1 MRRLV
6 FTRTRARRRGRVAI
20 AAALATCV
28 VAVGVASAWAGGYNP
43 FGDNEVAAQ
52 PQSSAI
58 LLPTNQWISPLGKR
72 ILDNDGTGGTGQLG
86 ARLVSST
93 ISPDGQYLAALG
105 WNNFQGFLTIVDLKT
120 GKIVSQTPLY
130 GDAAG
135 DDPTVAAD
143 GPLFTPGPSAGTET
157 LWVPQSEFL
166 QKYSFDDSTG
176 TATPEASIFLCG
188 TSATSPGSAAGPAND
203 YCSGYDAAG
212 ESGENSAQA
221 SLVANGAELPS
232 GMALSPDGSKLY
244 VALNGANKL
253 GVIDTATDAV
263 LDEIP
268 VGNAPRQ
275 VELADH
281 GTVAYVS
288 NEGGRPENSGDKCTN
303 LSDGTPI
310 VSNCST
316 GGAITGTVSVVSLN
330 SGLGA
335 NQGQETQE
343 IRVGLEPTA
352 LYQDGDALLV
362 ANSNDD
368 SMSVIDERTN
378 TVTQTVRTN
387 PVPGASVGSYA
398 NAINMSDPNHVLVS
412 IGRDNAIAV
421 YRYDGLYRPMRLE
434 GLLPTDWYPVQVEPD
449 PALGAGAIVV
459 TNDKGIGAQGP
470 TIDPLPAGSCTK
482 YPANASYG
490 CIDKGPYTEPVCG
503 DCNAYGRN
511 TYQDTGSVTTFTMPT
526 SEWQI
531 GRDTRRVFTDNDW
544 NQIRPINQGVY
555 DNVPSVIPPHLGG
568 SSPIKHIVVI
578 VRENRTYDQEL
589 GDITSLDGK
598 SVNGDPA
605 DAQFGEQITPNAHAL
620 AERFGDLDNFYDE
633 GTLSADGHN
642 WIVQAEAT
650 DYLEKEFGAFYR
662 SYPSQAGDALAY
674 QRDGFL
680 WNAAE
685 KAGLSVQNFGEYIYN
700 PFSLPPDTPTCQA
713 PNAPKGSSPSTWNCF
728 YQQSQYLEGQ
738 QATPAMSDPCQYTA
752 AQSDIPSLQA
762 ITYSCF
768 PNFQLSIPDQYRVDQ
783 WLPVFKGQEQSGKMP
798 ALTFMWLMT
807 DHTTGSGVPDP
818 VAQVADNDL
827 AVGRVVDTISHSKFW
842 KSTAIFIVEDDTQN
856 GVDHVDGHRGPAFVV
871 SPYSAPGVDND
882 YYTQLNMVKTIEQIL
897 GIHAMNQEDWAA
909 EPMYSAFTDHPNDAP
924 YDLQPN
930 QIPLTLGAPGYP
942 STLTSPSAASSA
954 AERQAF
960 RPQGVVPAN
969 MASVYK
975 AWQAWL
981 VQQGREGHFDGPDH
995 VNPQEMNR
1003 FDWYSAH
1010 DWRIAYPG
1018 DPKIYLPDQVPGRNL
1033 PAAYLGGD

>member
-1 MRRLV
+1 VRNLV
-6 FTRTRARRRGRVAI
+6 SIRAHKRRRGRVAI
-20 AAALATCV
+20 VAALTSCV
-28 VAVGVASAWAGGYNP
+28 AVVGVASAFAGGFNP

-52 PQSSAI
+52 PLTSAI

-72 ILDNDGTGGTGQLG
+72 ILDNDGTGGKGQLG

-105 WNNFQGFLTIVDLKT
+105 WNNFQGFLTIVDLKSGT
-120 GKIVSQTPLY
+120 IVQQTALT

-143 GPLFTPGPSAGTET
+143 GPLFSADGTT

-166 QKYSFDDSTG
+166 VKFSFNDNTG
-176 TATPEASIFLCG
+176 AATQEGAPIFLCG
-188 TSATSPGSAAGPAND
+188 SSASLAAPGTNPAASA

-212 ESGENSAQA
+212 ESGENSADA
-221 SLVANGAELPS
+221 SDVANGAELPS

-253 GVIDTATDAV
+253 GVIDTATDSV
-263 LDEIP
+263 LNEIP

-275 VELADH
+275 VVLAD
-281 GTVAYVS
+281 GGNIAYVS
-288 NEGGRPENSGDKCTN
+288 NEGGRPARPGQFTN

-310 VSNCST
+310 VSSRVT
-316 GGAITGTVSVVSLN
+316 GGAVTGTVSVVNLTT
-330 SGLGA
+330 GK
-335 NQGQETQE
+335 ETQE
-343 IRVGLEPTA
+343 IPVGLQPTA
-352 LYQDGDALLV
+352 LYQDGHALFV

-378 TVTQTVRTN
+378 TVAQTVRTN
-387 PVPGASVGSYA
+387 PVPGATVGSYA
-398 NAINMSDPNHVLVS
+398 NAINMYGSDVLVS

-421 YRYDGLYRPMRLE
+421 YHYDGLYRPMRPV
-434 GLLPTDWYPVQVEPD
+434 GLLPTDWYPVQVQPD
-449 PALGAGAIVV
+449 PALGSGAIVV

-470 TIDPLPAGSCTK
+470 IVQPLPTTSCTG
-482 YPANASYG
+482 YPSNASLG
-490 CIDKGPYTEPVCG
+490 CINKGIYTEPVCSN
-503 DCNAYGRN
+503 CNAYGHN

-526 SEWQI
+526 TGWQI
-531 GRDTRRVFTDNDW
+531 GHDTQTVFTDNDW
-544 NQIRPINQGVY
+544 TQIRPINQGDY
-555 DNVPSVIPPHLGG
+555 DTVPRVIPPRLGG

-578 VRENRTYDQEL
+578 VRENRTYDQIL
-589 GDITSLDGK
+589 GDITSLDGRPA
-598 SVNGDPA
+598 NGDPA
-605 DAQFGEQITPNAHAL
+605 DAQFGAQITPNAHAL

-642 WIVQAEAT
+642 WLVQAEAN

-680 WNAAE
+680 WNAAQ

-700 PFSLPPDTPTCQA
+700 PYSLPSDTPTCLP
-713 PNAPKGSSPSTWNCF
+713 PNAPANSSPSTWDCF
-728 YQQSQYLEGQ
+728 YEQSQYLEGKQ
-738 QATPAMSDPCQYTA
+738 STPAISNPCQYTA

-762 ITYSCF
+762 ITDVCF

-783 WLPVFKGQEQSGKMP
+783 WLPVFQGQERSGKMP
-798 ALTFMWLMT
+798 NLTFMWLMT

-856 GVDHVDGHRGPAFVV
+856 GVDHVDGHRGPAFVI
-871 SPYSAPGVDND
+871 SPYSASGVEND
-882 YYTQLNMVKTIEQIL
+882 YDTQLNMVKTIEQIL

-909 EPMYSAFTDHPNDAP
+909 EPMYSAFTDHPNFAP
-924 YDLQPN
+924 YTVQPD

-942 STLTSPSAASSA
+942 STLMSPAAGSSP
-954 AERQAF
+954 AERSAF
-960 RPQGVVPAN
+960 RPQGAVPAN
-969 MASVYK
+969 MQSVYR
-975 AWQAWL
+975 AWEAWNA
-981 VQQGREGHFDGPDH
+981 QQGREGHFNGPDK
-995 VNPQEMNR
+995 VNPQQLNR

-1010 DWRIAYPG
+1010 DWRVAYPG
-1018 DPKIYLPDQVPGRNL
+1018 DPQIYLPDQVPGRNL
-1033 PAAYLGGD
+1033 PAAYLGDD